1 MNIFEQED
9 LIKGLPDQSL
19 MQEAQRPSGPL
30 PQYLIVSEI
39 QRRQDMRK
47 RFSQQGEQSPQGT
60 VKDQILSGGI
70 AELGSQPPMGQPP
83 QMGQPPM
90 GQPPQMGAPPQ
101 MGMPPQMGQPPM
113 GPPPQMGQPPMG
125 MPPQMSM
132 QQPMG
137 MAAGGVVRMAGG
149 QDAPFTSP
157 YLQDL
162 AAYNQEAAP
171 MGQQIGDLE
180 RAALQL
186 KGDQRNAARRQS
198 LGIQDQVGDL
208 YGSTLG
214 DYSQD
219 DRLETLLA
227 MASPDE
233 ISNKIGEL
241 GLNPNFMSGVVGD
254 LSEPDDV
261 TSQLQNLASRYP
273 DSTAAKELMGTNPG
287 ISYAPLESLITKV
300 RDSSAVIG
308 DGEKLALSSGT
319 QPNSAMINAA
329 MNESSPEI
337 KVETDQSKLFQPTGS
352 TIEELSDS
360 IFNSKLPYTKGSRT
374 FYDRTIDPVVET
386 RGEMYRRILG
396 ENVPRAF
403 SSPFRA
409 DDRARTQFD
418 KYIERTG
425 ALDQYLNNGV
435 AEVPANT
442 NAVETVVQPAP
453 NVAVE
458 QKESWLSRNDPKYSL
473 DHTAVIDA
481 MQNPSGF
488 AAVSEGLRR
497 QQNKQVV
504 PTDYSKAQEKINEV
518 ESIAEN
524 LRNSTSTGYIEM
536 LNKLSGERPST
547 DYSSFAPDY
556 EGLIT
561 ESERRVRKIK
571 EDAKKDAGAQALI
584 QLGAGI
590 AEGNVSE
597 GLRGASRVS
606 SDIMKEARAESS
618 AENSLARR
626 MEMVSKEA
634 QMNMGV
640 KGREAAVANYNKK
653 LDAVTA
659 DYADQRQREFQAAGM
674 DSDAAFARANFEAQI
689 AKAIN
694 AASEAE
700 GDRQLQNL
708 IAQAT
713 VERYKEITK
722 NSERDL
728 TAAQLRLYVKPIDE
742 AMKNWVR
749 DNPEHSPAEWNAA
762 LRKFTQGILNTED
775 IADTSSGQPKTKS
788 QFDDVDS
795 ELLIPTA

>member
-30 PQYLIVSEI
+30 PQYLIVSER

-90 GQPPQMGAPPQ
+90 GQPPQMGPPPQ

-113 GPPPQMGQPPMG
+113 GPPPPMGQPPMG

-162 AAYNQEAAP
+162 AAYNQEVMP

-186 KGDQRNAARRQS
+186 RGDQRNTARKQS

-261 TSQLQNLASRYP
+261 ASQLQNLASRYP

-319 QPNSAMINAA
+319 QPNNAMINAA

-337 KVETDQSKLFQPTGS
+337 KVETDQSKLFQPKGS

-360 IFNSKLPYTKGSRT
+360 IFNSELPYTKGSRT

-386 RGEMYRRILG
+386 RGEMYKRILG

-409 DDRARTQFD
+409 DERARTQFD

-435 AEVPANT
+435 AEVPAST
-442 NAVETVVQPAP
+442 NIVEAVAQPPA
-453 NVAVE
+453 NATVE
-458 QKESWLSRNDPKYSL
+458 QKESWLGRNDPQYSL
-473 DHTAVIDA
+473 DHSAVIDA
-481 MQNPSGF
+481 MQDPSGF
-488 AAVSEGLRR
+488 AAVSEGLRGL
-497 QQNKQVV
+497 QNKPVV
-504 PTDYSKAQEKINEV
+504 PTDFSKAQERINEIDSV
-518 ESIAEN
+518 AEN
-524 LRNSTSTGYIEM
+524 LRNSTSTGYIE
-536 LNKLSGERPST
+536 LLGKLSGERPST

-556 EGLIT
+556 KGLIT

-659 DYADQRQREFQAAGM
+659 DYADQRQKEFLAAGM
-674 DSDAAFARANFEAQI
+674 DKDAAIARANFEAEI

-694 AASEAE
+694 AASKAE
-700 GDRQLQNL
+700 SDRQLQNL

-742 AMKNWVR
+742 AMKNWAT

-762 LRKFTQGILNTED
+762 LQKFTQGILNTKD
-775 IADTSSGQPKTKS
+775 IAAPSSGQPKTKS
-788 QFDDVDS
+788 PFDDVNPTD
-795 ELLIPTA
+795 LIPTA

>member
-9 LIKGLPDQSL
+9 LIKGLPDESL
-19 MQEAQRPSGPL
+19 MKEAQSPSGPL

-90 GQPPQMGAPPQ
+90 GQPPQMGP
-101 MGMPPQMGQPPM
+101 PPQMGQPAM

-162 AAYNQEAAP
+162 ATYNQEVMP

-186 KGDQRNAARRQS
+186 RGDQRNAARRQS

-233 ISNKIGEL
+233 INNKIGEL

-254 LSEPDDV
+254 LSEPDDA
-261 TSQLQNLASRYP
+261 TSQLQNLASRYPDSTAASLTSQLENLASRYP

-300 RDSSAVIG
+300 RDSSAVTG
-308 DGEKLALSSGT
+308 DAEKLALSSGT
-319 QPNSAMINAA
+319 KPNSAMINAA
-329 MNESSPEI
+329 ANESSTKT
-337 KVETDQSKLFQPTGS
+337 KVDADQSKSGS
-352 TIEELSDS
+352 GRAASEKTYSDFIEDIS
-360 IFNSKLPYTKGSRT
+360 
-374 FYDRTIDPVVET
+374 
-386 RGEMYRRILG
+386 
-396 ENVPRAF
+396 NVP
-403 SSPFRA
+403 
-409 DDRARTQFD
+409 
-418 KYIERTG
+418 
-425 ALDQYLNNGV
+425 ALT
-435 AEVPANT
+435 AK
-442 NAVETVVQPAP
+442 P
-453 NVAVE
+453 N
-458 QKESWLSRNDPKYSL
+458 
-473 DHTAVIDA
+473 
-481 MQNPSGF
+481 
-488 AAVSEGLRR
+488 
-497 QQNKQVV
+497 
-504 PTDYSKAQEKINEV
+504 YSKAT
-518 ESIAEN
+518 ESLAGLTGISEN
-524 LRNSTSTGYIEM
+524 LKANPANFANLIKQVEAPNLDFSDLQPSY
-536 LNKLSGERPST
+536 LN
-547 DYSSFAPDY
+547 
-556 EGLIT
+556 LIT
-561 ESERRVRKIK
+561 ESERRSNKIK

-597 GLRGASRVS
+597 GLRGAGRVS
-606 SDIMKEARAESS
+606 SEIMKQARSESA
-618 AENSLARR
+618 AENQLARR
-626 MEMVSKEA
+626 MELAGKDAEL
-634 QMNMGV
+634 NLGI
-640 KGREAAVANYNKK
+640 KGRESAINKYNRDVD
-653 LDAVTA
+653 LITNQYRSDRADYLTGLGMERDAVKETVDIEVRIAEA
-659 DYADQRQREFQAAGM
+659 DYKASVEERKAVMDTIVQQAALKRFQDLALESGISINREMLRTVTPLISDMYENWSFENDKASLEQKAEKFQQILSQFINM
-674 DSDAAFARANFEAQI
+674 D
-689 AKAIN
+689 
-694 AASEAE
+694 
-700 GDRQLQNL
+700 L
-708 IAQAT
+708 
-713 VERYKEITK
+713 
-722 NSERDL
+722 
-728 TAAQLRLYVKPIDE
+728 
-742 AMKNWVR
+742 
-749 DNPEHSPAEWNAA
+749 
-762 LRKFTQGILNTED
+762 LRKQMGMSEN
-775 IADTSSGQPKTKS
+775 IAAPSSGQPKAKS
-788 QFDDVDS
+788 PFDDVNPTD
-795 ELLIPTA
+795 LIPTA